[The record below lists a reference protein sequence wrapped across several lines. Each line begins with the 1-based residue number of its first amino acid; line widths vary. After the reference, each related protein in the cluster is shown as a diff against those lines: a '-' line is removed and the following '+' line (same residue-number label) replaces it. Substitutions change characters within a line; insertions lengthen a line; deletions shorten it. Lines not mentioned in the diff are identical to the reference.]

1 MNSFISYLREKVF
14 NEPTIPDEHENITY
28 KFESVYPDKETME
41 KIEKSLKQREKVFN
55 EPTISDEHEN
65 ITYKFESIYPD
76 KETMEKVEKSFNQ
89 KEQER

>member
-14 NEPTIPDEHENITY
+14 NEPTISDEYENITY

-41 KIEKSLKQREKVFN
+41 KVEKSLKQREKIFN

-65 ITYKFESIYPD
+65 VTYNFESVYPN
-76 KETMEKVEKSFNQ
+76 KETMEKVEKLL
-89 KEQER
+89 KEER

>member
-14 NEPTIPDEHENITY
+14 NEPTISDEDEYENITY

-41 KIEKSLKQREKVFN
+41 KVEKSLKQREKIFN

-65 ITYKFESIYPD
+65 VTYNFESVYPD
-76 KETMEKVEKSFNQ
+76 KETMEKVEKLL
-89 KEQER
+89 KEER